1 MGLDMYFY
9 ANKTLS
15 AFKKK
20 EKLYIDY
27 FNTLVE
33 PDMTTEEGLFVSE
46 YWGDGAVISDVLKSL
61 PKLDGQVG
69 DIRMVKKVG
78 DDYIVSTEAM
88 YWRKANQIHDWF
100 VHNAQD
106 GIDDCLTYPVSIICL
121 VYLYDDITTI
131 LDGVRFPSKDR
142 MYKDTNK
149 WNAPDA
155 NISLAQ
161 ELLPT
166 SSGFFFGDTHY
177 NKWYFDDL
185 RNTKKFLRRVLKQTT
200 RNNWTFNYHSSW

>member
-27 FNTLVE
+27 FNTLNE
-33 PDMTTEEGLFVSE
+33 PDLQTDEGLFVSE
-46 YWGDGAVISDVLKSL
+46 YWGNGAVINNVLKSL

-88 YWRKANQIHDWF
+88 YWRKANQIKSMIGLF
-100 VHNAQD
+100 
-106 GIDDCLTYPVSIICL
+106 IMP
-121 VYLYDDITTI
+121 
-131 LDGVRFPSKDR
+131 K
-142 MYKDTNK
+142 M
-149 WNAPDA
+149 
-155 NISLAQ
+155 
-161 ELLPT
+161 
-166 SSGFFFGDTHY
+166 
-177 NKWYFDDL
+177 
-185 RNTKKFLRRVLKQTT
+185 VLMIV
-200 RNNWTFNYHSSW
+200 